1 MPHFAKKSI
10 GLNILKNNICYI
22 SEKEKYST
30 RSITNNSLGY
40 KYLAFLSMI
49 YVSIMLFNAILTN
62 RYIGTETI
70 FVLGGTFTSPFVF
83 LIDNIIAEIYGF
95 KITRSIIFCGIAA
108 QTLFVLLCELV
119 LHAPHPNFFNGNAAY
134 EQILGWSLLRIHI
147 SGCAAYILAILFN
160 TKVLTQWKILLK
172 GRKFWLRSLG
182 SCTISELLYSF
193 IAILLMEAQSIQIS
207 YILKV
212 VALSYSI
219 KMLYNIVLVLPT
231 QALVNH
237 IRLVTGIDVY
247 DFNHK
252 FTPSKYYKYNIMGNN

>member
-1 MPHFAKKSI
+1 MR
-10 GLNILKNNICYI
+10 NNVSNSVI
-22 SEKEKYST
+22 
-30 RSITNNSLGY
+30 NNSLGY
-40 KYLAFLSMI
+40 NYLALLGML

-62 RYIGTETI
+62 RYIGSDLV

-95 KITRSIIFCGIAA
+95 KVTINFIFFGIFS
-108 QTLFVLLCELV
+108 QTIFVVLCQLV
-119 LHAPHPNFFNGNAAY
+119 LHAPAPDFFTNNAAY
-134 EQILGWSLLRIHI
+134 DQILGWSLLRIHVC
-147 SGCAAYILAILFN
+147 GCVAYLLAILLN

-193 IAILLMEAQSIQIS
+193 IAIMLMEIQAIPFL

-212 VALSYSI
+212 VTISYLI
-219 KMLYNIVLVLPT
+219 KILYNIVFIVPSQL
-231 QALVNH
+231 LVNY
-237 IRLVTGIDVY
+237 IRKVTGIDVY

-252 FTPSKYYKYNIMGNN
+252 FTPSKYYKLKEWV

>member
-1 MPHFAKKSI
+1 M
-10 GLNILKNNICYI
+10 KNNIHTL
-22 SEKEKYST
+22 SEKEINLTGSV
-30 RSITNNSLGY
+30 TNNPLGY

-49 YVSIMLFNAILTN
+49 YVCIMLFNAILTN
-62 RYIGTETI
+62 RYIGTEAI

-95 KITRSIIFCGIAA
+95 KITRSVIFCGIAA
-108 QTLFVLLCELV
+108 QTLFVILCQLV
-119 LHAPHPNFFNGNAAY
+119 LHTPHPIFFHNNEAY

-160 TKVLTQWKILLK
+160 TKVLTQWKVLLK

-182 SCTISELLYSF
+182 SCTVSELLYSF
-193 IAILLMEAQSIQIS
+193 IAILLMEVQSIPIS

-212 VALSYSI
+212 VAISYSI

-231 QALVNH
+231 QILVNY
-237 IRLVTGIDVY
+237 IRRVTGIDVY

-252 FTPSKYYKYNIMGNN
+252 FTPSKYYKYKLLRNV